1 MLILKIHALD
11 SVFSEGGHM
20 RFFFMTALLLFL
32 LFAPIVASS
41 DSVSTDT
48 SSNGEEFAPLYL
60 GSVAPEFSEKD
71 LYGRQIITLSKYR
84 GKVVMINF
92 WATWCPP
99 CREEIPALEA
109 LQSAHKN
116 DLVIIGASVFSSNSA
131 TELFYWEYKINYPI
145 IYGSYDL
152 MGRYG
157 KVTAV
162 PTTFLIGKDGKIA
175 ARVIGSR
182 TEAGYERM
190 LEPLLSQ

>member
-1 MLILKIHALD
+1 MRLSAAGVLFAL
-11 SVFSEGGHM
+11 S
-20 RFFFMTALLLFL
+20 
-32 LFAPIVASS
+32 LFAPIVASAES
-41 DSVSTDT
+41 ALADT
-48 SSNGEEFAPLYL
+48 SSDEQDFTPLHL
-60 GSVAPEFSEKD
+60 GSVAPDFSEKD
-71 LYGRQIITLSKYR
+71 IYGRQTITLSKYR
-84 GKVVMINF
+84 GSVVMLNF

-109 LQSAHKN
+109 LQKAYK
-116 DLVIIGASVFSSNSA
+116 DKLIVIGASVFSSNMA

-157 KVTAV
+157 KVASV

-182 TEAGYERM
+182 TEAEYERM
-190 LEPLLSQ
+190 IDPLLSK